1 MTKKIIGKIT
11 SAYFIFTILTTL
23 FVHLGLEIKKN
34 ELVTFDTP
42 IQSWVRDLQNPL
54 MDKIML
60 FITHSSSAIPVLI
73 FFAII
78 LLMLFKK
85 RAFNK
90 MHFLL
95 IAIPGTL
102 VINTILKLIFQRD
115 RPDLLNLLIEENF
128 YSFPSGHAMISSTAI
143 FAIMVLCWRSKHFYK
158 ILTLG
163 LIYTFLV
170 GYSRVYLGVHFP
182 SDIIG
187 GWMISFAWVV
197 LAQKLILNK
206 NVIE

>member
-1 MTKKIIGKIT
+1 MTKKIVSKIT
-11 SAYFIFTILTTL
+11 SAYFIFTLLTTL

-34 ELVTFDTP
+34 ELVTFDST
-42 IQSWVRDLQNPL
+42 IQSLVRSHQNPL
-54 MDKIML
+54 LDNILL

-78 LLMLFKK
+78 LFILYKK

-90 MHFLL
+90 MHFIL
-95 IAIPGTL
+95 ITIPGTL
-102 VINTILKLIFQRD
+102 IINTILKLIFQRD
-115 RPDLLNLLIEENF
+115 RPDLLNLLVEENF

-143 FAIMVLCWRSKHFYK
+143 FALMVLCWRSKHFYK

-163 LIYTFLV
+163 LVYTFLV